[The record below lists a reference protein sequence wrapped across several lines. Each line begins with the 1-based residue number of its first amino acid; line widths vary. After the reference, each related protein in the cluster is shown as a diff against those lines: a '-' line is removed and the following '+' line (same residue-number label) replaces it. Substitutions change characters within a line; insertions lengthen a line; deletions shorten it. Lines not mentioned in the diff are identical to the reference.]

1 MASSSINSVLDNIKP
16 LLDNIDDLAN
26 IDPELVKKEKYNEG
40 LKIVKLESKLVR
52 TFLLCARRWSLDG
65 WKDARLEAFLSSL
78 QDAVLYHAQAFCV
91 LTEDGISFSD
101 HLDQAILDFRAKFSS
116 FDIEISTMY
125 CSLRAFVVPS
135 NLSALIDEVL
145 VEFVDSLLENLV
157 DVVSPIEAYDRGLHK
172 IKFEALQEK
181 LKFLKDFILF
191 ATWQGVESSLL
202 KDPTAGLQAVAV
214 QAADL
219 SYSCWFDRLF
229 DKKECNEM
237 HSMISELLQDIKHLH
252 SQFHES
258 CIQGLRGSKL
268 SGSLQTLNLEKDVCI
283 AGDFADSLASILWE
297 VLNHNTSFVVAK
309 QDQMQMLYD
318 GLRFLRTI
326 LKKQQEKFSGLHQK
340 MMDLVGAAVNEAGI
354 LVLSLSANETEGG
367 LPKDVDLGFSDLLQK
382 IKLIRL
388 VSSTLKSPGTNGLG
402 LIKFLPKNLMEL
414 AELDFLAHSKDK
426 IWTVQKDFVFLGS
439 VFEKIAEQH
448 NKHEKLKAFWSHVIE
463 VANKVMFVI
472 NSFDLSPLSFDSILE
487 ELLLIKTE
495 ALEIDETYGS
505 EAQKVV
511 KTSNYVSSQGIIPVL
526 NNGAVGFKDETERI
540 INQVRHGSEKLDIV
554 SIVGMPGLG
563 KTTLAQR
570 VYRDPSIIRDFHI
583 RAWCNVSQVYCM
595 KDLLLELL
603 RCINPDVSKKYCD
616 MDEQDL
622 AHKLLNSLQRY
633 RYFIV
638 LDDIWD
644 IDAWNILKRSFP
656 DDKKRSRILITSR
669 QYEVASQI
677 ELDREPHRL
686 RQFTDDESWDLLQK
700 MLFPTEPCRP
710 ELCTIGKQIAEN
722 CGGLPLTVVIVAG
735 ILATIEQDGW
745 KQFAERM
752 GARNV
757 SLTEQSMNMLELSYR
772 HVPDYLKPCLL
783 YAGAF
788 PQGQE
793 IPIQR
798 LLRLWIAEG
807 FVKEVEQKK
816 VEEVAEDYMMDL
828 IGRSL
833 IIVSKQRSF
842 GGVKSCRVHDLVREF
857 CATKAKEDFFQLL
870 HGYEGLFTFS
880 ESFNTRR
887 LCIYSKQEHFEKSR
901 LFCPQIRCLM
911 FFSHGDGYPRKYS
924 DSLFI
929 FQICKLLRVLD
940 LGQVFLG
947 ENFPTEIEV
956 LVELR
961 YLAIRG
967 MMQSIPSSIA
977 NLSNLETFI
986 LDVYLG
992 DVMLPETIWNM
1003 TNLRHLCISG
1013 SSGDIS
1019 LAKDV
1024 HENFSILY
1032 NLSTFSNL
1040 LLFIDPSM
1048 EKILRKFPNIRRL
1061 KCELS
1066 EPEDPVPDCSRIVKM
1081 NFLSQLESLSLSLY
1095 FTEQRAIQ
1103 FHFPVNLKKLTL
1115 SDFSWSMI
1123 SVIEELS
1130 NLEVLKLL
1138 DDRAD
1143 QGDIWDASE
1152 EEEIPEEEV
1161 GEDFHGE
1168 GADEEIRWDITE
1180 EVEFPK
1186 LRILKLSRLNI
1197 IRWTGSGDHFP
1208 RLQKLILEQCWKLKE
1223 IPSCLGSNSPL
1234 EMIEIR
1240 WCPPSVVSLAEE
1252 VKEGQE
1258 EMGYEDLQILI
1269 SAKAE

>member
-1 MASSSINSVLDNIKP
+1 MASSSINSVLANIKP

-78 QDAVLYHAQAFCV
+78 QDAVLYHAQAFCA

-181 LKFLKDFILF
+181 LKFLKDFVLF

-258 CIQGLRGSKL
+258 CIQGLRSSKL
-268 SGSLQTLNLEKDVCI
+268 SGSLQTLNLEKDMCI
-283 AGDFADSLASILWE
+283 VGDFADSLTGILWE

-354 LVLSLSANETEGG
+354 LILSLSANETGGG

-388 VSSTLKSPGTNGLG
+388 VTSTLKSPGTNGLG
-402 LIKFLPKNLMEL
+402 LIKFLLKNLTEL

-463 VANKVMFVI
+463 VANK
-472 NSFDLSPLSFDSILE
+472 
-487 ELLLIKTE
+487 
-495 ALEIDETYGS
+495 
-505 EAQKVV
+505 
-511 KTSNYVSSQGIIPVL
+511 
-526 NNGAVGFKDETERI
+526 
-540 INQVRHGSEKLDIV
+540 
-554 SIVGMPGLG
+554 
-563 KTTLAQR
+563 
-570 VYRDPSIIRDFHI
+570 
-583 RAWCNVSQVYCM
+583 
-595 KDLLLELL
+595 
-603 RCINPDVSKKYCD
+603 
-616 MDEQDL
+616 
-622 AHKLLNSLQRY
+622 RY

-656 DDKKRSRILITSR
+656 DDKKGSRVLITSR
-669 QYEVASQI
+669 QYEVASQV
-677 ELDREPHRL
+677 EPDRL

-700 MLFPTEPCRP
+700 MLFPTEPYPP

-752 GARNV
+752 SARNV

-842 GGVKSCRVHDLVREF
+842 GGVKTCRVHDLVREF
-857 CATKAKEDFFQLL
+857 CATKAKEENFFQFL

-967 MMQSIPSSIA
+967 MMQSIPCSIA
-977 NLSNLETFI
+977 HLSNLETFI

-1024 HENFSILY
+1024 HENSSILY

-1066 EPEDPVPDCSRIVKM
+1066 EPEDPVPDCSRIVTM

-1095 FTEQRAIQ
+1095 FTEQRPIQ

-1197 IRWTGSGDHFP
+1197 VWWTGSGDHFP

>member
-1 MASSSINSVLDNIKP
+1 MASSSINSVLHNIKP

-181 LKFLKDFILF
+181 LKFLKDFVLF

-258 CIQGLRGSKL
+258 CIQGLRSSKL
-268 SGSLQTLNLEKDVCI
+268 SGSLQTLNLEKDMCI
-283 AGDFADSLASILWE
+283 VGDFADSLTGILWE
-297 VLNHNTSFVVAK
+297 VLNRNTSFVVAK

-326 LKKQQEKFSGLHQK
+326 LKRQQEKFSGLHQK

-354 LVLSLSANETEGG
+354 LILSLSANETGGG

-388 VSSTLKSPGTNGLG
+388 VTSTLKSPGTNGLG
-402 LIKFLPKNLMEL
+402 LIKFLLKNLMEL

-463 VANKVMFVI
+463 VANK
-472 NSFDLSPLSFDSILE
+472 
-487 ELLLIKTE
+487 
-495 ALEIDETYGS
+495 
-505 EAQKVV
+505 
-511 KTSNYVSSQGIIPVL
+511 
-526 NNGAVGFKDETERI
+526 
-540 INQVRHGSEKLDIV
+540 
-554 SIVGMPGLG
+554 
-563 KTTLAQR
+563 
-570 VYRDPSIIRDFHI
+570 
-583 RAWCNVSQVYCM
+583 
-595 KDLLLELL
+595 
-603 RCINPDVSKKYCD
+603 
-616 MDEQDL
+616 
-622 AHKLLNSLQRY
+622 RY

-644 IDAWNILKRSFP
+644 IDACNILKRSFP
-656 DDKKRSRILITSR
+656 DDKKGSRVLITSR
-669 QYEVASQI
+669 QYEVASQV
-677 ELDREPHRL
+677 EPDREPHRL

-700 MLFPTEPCRP
+700 MLFPTEPYPP

-752 GARNV
+752 SARNV

-842 GGVKSCRVHDLVREF
+842 GGVKTCRVHDLVREF
-857 CATKAKEDFFQLL
+857 CATKAKEENFFQLL

-1197 IRWTGSGDHFP
+1197 VRWTGSGDHFP